1 MNQLLSGWSKKLTAF
16 LIYAATLL
24 LNRKFNLGLEANELY
39 ALTGSFGAYTLSQ
52 GIADFGKGRAQAEA
66 KERATR

>member
-24 LNRKFNLGLEANELY
+24 LNRKFDMGLTETEIYSLTAGFGTY
-39 ALTGSFGAYTLSQ
+39 AVGQ
-52 GIADFGKGRAQAEA
+52 GLADFGKGRAQAEA
-66 KERATR
+66 RR